1 MNSNPAFKIKNTIS
15 SPIYSQQAKVKYKVS
30 ALTLAQMQLKK
41 GIWIYFLLLIFE
53 GALRK
58 WFLTSLSTPLLLVR
72 DPLALWLIFKGI
84 QQGILKVNAYLVII
98 PLIGIIGIYTAFFLG
113 HGNVFVA
120 LYGARVLIIQI
131 PLIFLIGQVFT
142 REDVLKMGKSTL
154 WIALPMTVIIALQF
168 YSPQS
173 AWINQGLGGD
183 VKGAGFDGA
192 LNFFRPPGT
201 FSFTNGTTLFYGFA
215 APFII
220 YFWIERGNIS
230 RLLLMAATACL
241 LVSIPLS
248 ISRSLLMHVGITIL
262 FAIIGISF
270 KPKYFRQL
278 AIAVFAVVVVFVL
291 VSNTQFFK
299 TATHAFEVRLETA
312 NEQEGGMQKILG
324 GRFIGSMIGAVTESS
339 SLPFFGYG
347 LGMGTNVGSMLL
359 NGNVTYLISEGEWG
373 RVIGELGPLMGILV
387 ILLRLSLCV
396 QLVLKCI
403 KKLINGDLLPWI
415 LLSFSILL
423 TAQGGWAQPTS
434 LGFCVIVAGL
444 TLASLRSESRVQH

>member
-1 MNSNPAFKIKNTIS
+1 MNSSSDLKLQNRVS
-15 SPIYSQQAKVKYKVS
+15 SPFYANKVKVKQKAGTLV
-30 ALTLAQMQLKK
+30 LAQTQLKK
-41 GIWIYFLLLIFE
+41 GIWLYFLLLIFE

-72 DPLALWLIFKGI
+72 DPLALWLLFKGI
-84 QQGILKVNAYLVII
+84 QHGLLKVNAYLAII
-98 PLIGIIGIYTAFFLG
+98 PLIGIIGIYTAFFIG
-113 HGNVFVA
+113 HGNIFVA
-120 LYGARVLIIQI
+120 LYGARVLLIQV

-142 REDVLKMGKSTL
+142 REDVLKIGKATL

-192 LNFFRPPGT
+192 LNYFRPPGT

-215 APFII
+215 APFIF
-220 YFWIERGNIS
+220 YFWIERGTVS
-230 RLLLMAATACL
+230 RILLIAATACL

-248 ISRSLLMHVGITIL
+248 ISRSLMVHVLITVA
-262 FAIIGISF
+262 FTIIGISF
-270 KPKYFRQL
+270 KPKYFKQL
-278 AIAVFAVVVVFVL
+278 IIAFGAVIVVFVL
-291 VSNTQFFK
+291 VGNTHFFT

-324 GRFIGSMIGAVTESS
+324 GRFLGSMIGAVTESS

-373 RVIGELGPLMGILV
+373 RLVGELGALMGVSV
-387 ILLRLSLCV
+387 IILRLKLCSE
-396 QLVLKCI
+396 LFIKCI
-403 KKLINGDLLPWI
+403 KRLVAGDLLPWI
-415 LLSFSILL
+415 LLSFSIIL

-434 LGFCVIVAGL
+434 LGFCVLVGGF
-444 TLASLRSESRVQH
+444 TLGCLKSESFVSS